1 MNVSTLTSLIP
12 ESVQP
17 VVYYVGLALIVILAL
32 YGLVTLLRRL
42 SGRRSDTEEREREST
57 AAQTDDAAIAAA
69 IAASIVVTEDQA
81 LTAAIT
87 AAVAVYLEM
96 ENGGKSSLPTG
107 FRVVSFK
114 RRSGGAWNKAS
125 K

>member
-1 MNVSTLTSLIP
+1 MNGQSLTSLIP
-12 ESVQP
+12 ESIPPAVI
-17 VVYYVGLALIVILAL
+17 YVGLAVLVLLAL
-32 YGLVTLLRRL
+32 YGLVALIRRPR
-42 SGRRSDTEEREREST
+42 GEAKST
-57 AAQTDDAAIAAA
+57 AVGNPDDAAIAAA

-114 RRSGGAWNKAS
+114 KRGGAWNRVS

>member
-1 MNVSTLTSLIP
+1 MNVNSLTSLIP
-12 ESVQP
+12 ESVNP
-17 VVYYVGLALIVILAL
+17 AVIYAVLVILVVLAL
-32 YGLVTLLRRL
+32 YGLVTLIRR
-42 SGRRSDTEEREREST
+42 GRDARGESKDNG
-57 AAQTDDAAIAAA
+57 AGASVGNPDDAAIAAA

-114 RRSGGAWNKAS
+114 KRGGAWNRSS